1 MLKLITPFHAKY
13 YANELL
19 HKKSYNSNA
28 RLSASL
34 FDASLTINP
43 HQIDAALFAFKSPL
57 SKGVL
62 LADEVGLGKTIEA
75 GLVMCQLWAERKRKQ
90 IVICPAALRKQ
101 WSLELAEKFNM
112 PSVILESRTYN
123 EYLKQGKVNPFS
135 QNAIIIVSYH
145 YASKMFQ
152 DISAVNWELVII
164 DEAHK
169 LRNSYRSSNK
179 LGQGIKLGIK
189 DKKKLLLT
197 ATPLQNN
204 LTELYGLSSVI
215 DEHFFGDIKTFRDNY
230 VNDDNT
236 EELKE
241 RLSHFCKRTLRKDVM
256 EYVKYTERFPIV
268 KKFSASDEEQ
278 ALYEGI
284 SEFLQKDDTYAVPYR
299 QKHITTLVIRKVM
312 SSSTWAVLQTLG
324 TILDRLIK
332 IKEGI
337 LNVDSDIE
345 GLVDEDEFNIMEEE
359 LEEIEE
365 NPENKEVYIDID
377 KLNDEIET
385 IEKFINMAKGIITDT
400 KSVTL
405 LDALKIGFEETAI
418 RGGNR
423 KALIFTESKRTQ
435 EYLKRFLENSGY
447 HGKIAIFN
455 GSNTG
460 KETTQIYKDWC
471 EKNKYNGRMSSSPT
485 ADKRNAIIEY
495 FRDEAE
501 ILIATESAAE
511 GVNLQ
516 FCSLVINYDLP
527 WNPQRIEQR
536 IGRCHR
542 YGQKNDVVVINF
554 INDRNYADVRVHELL
569 DEKFNLFRGVFGS
582 SDEVLGTV
590 ESGVDFEQKILEI
603 YQHCRTPQEIEK
615 EFSKLQ
621 KEMEDKI
628 SKTMKR
634 AKDTLFENF
643 DADVHERLKLSV
655 NEYIDRYTR
664 FFWAITKYELSDK
677 AEFNDDDNN
686 FHLRHHIDDNAA
698 GIYSLISKGEDDRKG
713 ILYRMSHPLG
723 QYVLNE
729 AINEVDMA
737 GKVKFDITHHKG
749 YKISQVEQLKGKRG
763 YLILYKYTINSFDNE
778 DYLLFAGMTTDG
790 KIISPEQC
798 EKLFE
803 CGGTTSDS
811 LIPESIQVAL
821 TKEIDQ
827 YASGTLEKANQQ
839 NLTYV
844 RDEEERL
851 DKWAEDMV
859 HALEKELVNIKMQIR
874 ENERKLRLAIST
886 AEHLEIQEKLQD
898 LNKRKRSMRARLEE
912 NEDEIMEKRSE
923 LISEIR
929 KRMEASTEL
938 NEIFTIEWEVI

>member
-1 MLKLITPFHAKY
+1 MITSFHAKY

-34 FDASLTINP
+34 FDASLAINP

-112 PSVILESRTYN
+112 PSIILENKTYK
-123 EYLKQGKVNPFS
+123 EYLNQGYVNPFS
-135 QNAIIIVSYH
+135 QNAIVIVSYH
-145 YASKMFQ
+145 YASRMFQ
-152 DISAVNWELVII
+152 EIGAVNWDLVII

-179 LGQGIKLGIK
+179 LGQGIKLGTK
-189 DKKKLLLT
+189 DRKKLLLT

-204 LTELYGLSSVI
+204 LTELYGLASII
-215 DEHFFGDIKTFRDNY
+215 DPHFFGDIKTFRDNY
-230 VNDDNT
+230 VNNDNT
-236 EELKE
+236 NELRE

-256 EYVKYTERFPIV
+256 EYVKYTERYPIV
-268 KKFSASDEEQ
+268 KKFSASDAEQ

-284 SEFLQKDDTYAVPYR
+284 SEFLQKENTYSLPFR

-312 SSSTWAVLQTLG
+312 SSSTWAVLRTLE
-324 TILDRLIK
+324 TIRDRLIS
-332 IKEGI
+332 IKEGV
-337 LNVDSDIE
+337 LNVESDIE
-345 GLVDEDEFNIMEEE
+345 GLVDEDEYDILEEVINEFEENSDDSEEE
-359 LEEIEE
+359 VDL
-365 NPENKEVYIDID
+365 V
-377 KLNDEIET
+377 KLNDEINT
-385 IEKFINMAKGIITDT
+385 IEKFIEMAKNISTDT

-405 LDALKIGFEETAI
+405 LDALKIGFEEISI

-435 EYLKRFLENSGY
+435 EYLKRFLESNGY
-447 HGKIAIFN
+447 EGKIATFN
-455 GSNTG
+455 GSNSGTDS
-460 KETTQIYKDWC
+460 TQIYKNWC
-471 EKNKYNGRMSSSPT
+471 EKNKYNGRISGSPT
-485 ADKRNAIIEY
+485 ADRRNAIIEY

-554 INDRNYADVRVHELL
+554 INSRNHADVRVHELL

-590 ESGVDFEQKILEI
+590 ESGVDFEKKILEI
-603 YQHCRTPQEIEK
+603 YQQCRTPEEIEK
-615 EFSKLQ
+615 EFNKLQ

-628 SKTMKR
+628 RKTMNK
-634 AKDTLFENF
+634 AKEALFENF
-643 DADVHERLKLSV
+643 DVDVHERLKLSV
-655 NEYIDRYTR
+655 NEYLDRYTR
-664 FFWAITKYELSDK
+664 FFWAITKHELSGK
-677 AEFNDDDNN
+677 ADFNDYDKS
-686 FHLRHHIDDNAA
+686 FQLRQQIDAN
-698 GIYSLISKGEDDRKG
+698 GIGLYSLISKGENEREG
-713 ILYRMSHPLG
+713 IVYRMSHPLG

-729 AINEVDMA
+729 TLNNV
-737 GKVKFDITHHKG
+737 DITGKITFNITEHKG
-749 YKISQVEQLKGKRG
+749 YKLSQVEQLKGKQG
-763 YLILYKYTINSFDNE
+763 YLTLFKYTINSFDNE
-778 DYLLFAGMTTDG
+778 DYLLFAGMTIDG
-790 KIISPEQC
+790 QMLTPEQC
-798 EKLFE
+798 QKLFE
-803 CGGTTSDS
+803 CGGT
-811 LIPESIQVAL
+811 PESTVIPQNIRDNL
-821 TKEIDQ
+821 LKEINQ
-827 YASGTLEKANQQ
+827 YASGTLELANEQ
-839 NLTYV
+839 NLIYV
-844 RDEEERL
+844 REEEERL
-851 DKWAEDMV
+851 QKWTEDMIY
-859 HALEKELVNIKMQIR
+859 ALEKELVNNKTQIR
-874 ENERKLRLAIST
+874 EYERKLRTATST
-886 AEHLEIQEKLQD
+886 AEHLEFQEKLQE
-898 LNKRKRSMRARLEE
+898 LNKRKRTLRARLEE
-912 NEDEIMEKRSE
+912 NEDEIMRKRNE
-923 LISEIR
+923 LIQDIR
-929 KRMEASTEL
+929 MRMETSTEL
-938 NEIFTIEWEVI
+938 NEIFTIKWEVI